1 MLRRRNNIQNKLQNS
16 CVSIRVKFINMK
28 SAVEKLL
35 PLIEK
40 YGKKKHPLNYDN
52 RYQLLCAV
60 VLAAQ
65 ATDSQVNKIA
75 PEFFRQFPSM
85 EILKTV
91 NPEDLFPYLSSIR
104 GFRKKSEWLVKVAKT
119 VGSDQ
124 NIPHDM
130 KGLTRLPGV
139 GRKSA
144 NVIIRESGDKA
155 EGIAVDLHVVRVAP
169 RLGIVDSMKPDN
181 IEKELMEALPQDIWN
196 DAGMA
201 LSFHGREICRPK
213 PKCEECIVRDVCD
226 YYRNIVK
233 R

>member
-1 MLRRRNNIQNKLQNS
+1 
-16 CVSIRVKFINMK
+16 
-28 SAVEKLL
+28 
-35 PLIEK
+35 
-40 YGKKKHPLNYDN
+40 
-52 RYQLLCAV
+52 
-60 VLAAQ
+60 
-65 ATDSQVNKIA
+65 
-75 PEFFRQFPSM
+75 
-85 EILKTV
+85 
-91 NPEDLFPYLSSIR
+91 
-104 GFRKKSEWLVKVAKT
+104 
-119 VGSDQ
+119 
-124 NIPHDM
+124 
-130 KGLTRLPGV
+130 
-139 GRKSA
+139 
-144 NVIIRESGDKA
+144 VIIRESGDKA